1 MPRIQA
7 AQRASR
13 APDPVGDVP
22 RRVVR
27 IGNLSVL
34 HGDNWGKFPLV
45 NSLLLEGP
53 VRVVVDPG
61 SNEEF
66 FEEILRE
73 GPVQVLLNT
82 HYHGDHTRHNRMF
95 PDASLH
101 VPEADAPVYRSLDN
115 LAVYIGRK
123 GREDE
128 EHWRRMAVEER
139 GYKPRT
145 VDVAYRDGEIYRFG
159 ETTVEIVHAPGHTP
173 GHSCLLFREISAL
186 YLGDIDLT
194 KFGPWYGNASSDIDQ
209 FLESIERVRRIA
221 VDWYVPAHGPVIPK
235 EEIADRF
242 ETFAAAIHEREVRIV
257 DLLREPHT
265 VPEIVRAHPVYRKQY
280 LPENAFDFM
289 EEMMV
294 RNHLRRLFRMGAV
307 KALEEGRYRAR

>member
-1 MPRIQA
+1 MSPTTAAGKIAPAPAPSGPIPRQIVQ
-7 AQRASR
+7 
-13 APDPVGDVP
+13 
-22 RRVVR
+22 

-45 NSLLLEGP
+45 NSLFLEGP

-66 FEEILRE
+66 FREILAR

-82 HYHGDHTRHNRMF
+82 HYHGDHTRHNRLF
-95 PDASLH
+95 ADASLH

-115 LAVYIGRK
+115 LAAYIGRK

-139 GYKPRT
+139 GYRPRT
-145 VDVAYRDGEIYRFG
+145 VDVAYLDGEIYRFG

-194 KFGPWYGNASSDIDQ
+194 KFGPWYGNAASDIDQ
-209 FLESIERVRRIA
+209 FLESIDRARRIQ
-221 VDWYVPAHGPVIPK
+221 VDWYIPAHGPVIPK
-235 EEIADRF
+235 SEIAGRF
-242 ETFAAAIHEREVRIV
+242 EAFAAVVHEREVRI
-257 DLLREPHT
+257 LEALRAPRT
-265 VPEIVRAHPVYRKQY
+265 VEGIVKAHPVYLRWY
-280 LPENAFDFM
+280 LPQDVFDFM

-294 RNHLRRLFRMGAV
+294 RNHLRRLLRLGV
-307 KALEEGRYRAR
+307 VEALEEGRYRAR